1 MSAFFSTFSAVFLAV
16 VLGEVAKEAYQR
28 YVKSHVTRG
37 FDKID
42 DHKSKITKV
51 FKNNDQ
57 P

>member
-42 DHKSKITKV
+42 DHKSKITRV

>member
-1 MSAFFSTFSAVFLAV
+1 MSAFLSTFSAVFLAV

-28 YVKSHVTRG
+28 YVKESVTKG

-42 DHKSKITKV
+42 DHKSKITGV